1 MTTEKL
7 KQIWQNYQSSADA
20 HQEVMSYDRAKVEDI
35 YAKTPKSLRKG
46 AVLILLYP
54 KEDAWH
60 FALIERPEY
69 DGVHSKQIALPG
81 GKMDVDDSDLVYTA
95 FREAEEEIG
104 VNKQDIF
111 LLSALSEVYIPPS
124 NFLVSPYVGL
134 LDYTPKLVPEV
145 REVASII
152 QVPLMPFLQDQ
163 ELSKLAV
170 DIAVPPYKIEAHG
183 FQLPPH
189 FVWGATAMILN
200 EFRKAMRE

>member
-1 MTTEKL
+1 MTREKL

-20 HQEVMSYDRAKVEDI
+20 HQEVMSYERAKVEEV
-35 YAKTPKSLRKG
+35 YANPPNSLRQG

-54 KEDAWH
+54 KEESWH

-69 DGVHSKQIALPG
+69 NGVHSKQIALPG
-81 GKMDVDDSDLVYTA
+81 GKMDLEDRDLVFTA

-104 VNKQDIF
+104 VRREDIY

-145 REVASII
+145 REVANII
-152 QVPLMPFLQDQ
+152 EVPLLPFVQ
-163 ELSKLAV
+163 EQTISKSIV
-170 DIAVPPYKIEAHG
+170 DIGVHPYKIDVHG
-183 FQLPPH
+183 FHISTH

>member
-20 HQEVMSYDRAKVEDI
+20 HQEVMSYERAKVEEI
-35 YAKTPKSLRKG
+35 YANPPRSLRHG

-54 KEDAWH
+54 KEESWH

-69 DGVHSKQIALPG
+69 NGVHSKQIALPG
-81 GKMDVDDSDLVYTA
+81 GKMDLEDRDLVFTA

-104 VNKQDIF
+104 VRREDIY

-134 LDYTPKLVPEV
+134 LDYTPQLVPEV
-145 REVASII
+145 REVANII
-152 QVPLMPFLQDQ
+152 EVPLLPFVQ
-163 ELSKLAV
+163 EQTISKSIV
-170 DIAVPPYKIEAHG
+170 DIGVHPYKIDVHG
-183 FQLPPH
+183 FHISPH

>member
-20 HQEVMSYDRAKVEDI
+20 HQEVMPYDRAKAEEI
-35 YAKTPKSLRKG
+35 YANPPKAMRQG
-46 AVLILLYP
+46 AVLIVLYP
-54 KEDAWH
+54 KDEGWH

-81 GKMDVDDSDLVYTA
+81 GKMDLEDRDLVFTA

-104 VNKQDIF
+104 VRREDIY

-134 LDYTPKLVPEV
+134 LDYTPQLVPEV

-152 QVPLMPFLQDQ
+152 EVPLLPFVQ
-163 ELSKLAV
+163 EQAISKAIV
-170 DIAVPPYKIEAHG
+170 DVGVHPYKIDVHG
-183 FQLPPH
+183 FHISPH